1 MSRYRRMGIYS
12 NEYQGHYKRVLI
24 VCSAGIL
31 RSATAA
37 HILSADPYNF
47 NTRNVGIESYA
58 LIPLTEDLLMWA
70 DEIICM
76 QKEHEIFVLKKMLEW
91 HIPEKRIINLNIED
105 IYEYRHPE
113 LVRLII
119 EKYDRSQEKD
129 PIIESPPT
137 SKDTLW

>member
-1 MSRYRRMGIYS
+1 MSEYRRKGVLS
-12 NEYQGHYKRVLI
+12 SQYQGYYKKVLT

-58 LIPLTEDLLMWA
+58 LIPLTEDLLLWA
-70 DEIICM
+70 DEIVCM
-76 QKEHEIFVLKKMLEW
+76 QKEHEIFVLKKMLAW
-91 HIPEKRIINLNIED
+91 AIPEKRIITLNIED

-113 LVRLII
+113 LVRLVI
-119 EKYDRSQEKD
+119 EKYNRSQEKD
-129 PIIESPPT
+129 PIIDSPPAQGL
-137 SKDTLW
+137 LW